1 MQRLPES
8 ISPPKPTTPMA
19 GTTTCWQAEIDRAID
34 DRFEQM
40 VEVRRHLHM
49 HPELSGEEHQTSLY
63 LYQLLDDE
71 GVTVQLGPEG
81 RGVIADA
88 MLGEQA
94 ARIALRADIDA
105 LRIRDQKQVEYRSQR
120 DGVLHGCGHDAHTA
134 TLLGAILAIHELGS
148 AGKLPWPVNW
158 RGIFQPAE
166 ETCTGAKEMIEAGAL
181 QGVKAILA
189 THVDPTRRLGTIGL
203 RSGVLTANCDA
214 MELTVIGQ
222 GGHAARPHELIDPIA
237 AAAQLLSSLYMFVP
251 RATDSLDA
259 VVVSIGQII
268 AGDNPNVIPEQ
279 VQLYGTL
286 RTLDQDVRVRTMRH
300 IEQLARGMAE
310 TSGTRMQVRFHQ
322 SSPSVVNDVEL
333 TALLRQTAGDVL
345 GPDHVEDIPRPSM
358 GGEDFA
364 YYLAHVPGA
373 MFRLG
378 CTSDQVGGSLL
389 HTPTFDID
397 ERALAI
403 GAKILARAAV
413 QWSDPNRVLPA

>member
-1 MQRLPES
+1 
-8 ISPPKPTTPMA
+8 MA
-19 GTTTCWQAEIDRAID
+19 GTTTCWQDEIDRAID

-49 HPELSGEEHQTSLY
+49 YPELSGEEHETSLY
-63 LYQLLDDE
+63 LYQLLDGE
-71 GVTVQLGPEG
+71 GITVRLGPEG
-81 RGVIADA
+81 RGVIADT
-88 MLGEQA
+88 MLAEQA

-134 TLLGAILAIHELGS
+134 TVLGAILAIHDLGG

-166 ETCTGAKEMIEAGAL
+166 ETCTGAVEMIEAGAL

-189 THVDPTRRLGTIGL
+189 THMDPTRRLGTIGL

-214 MELTVIGQ
+214 MELTIIGQ

-279 VQLYGTL
+279 VQLHGTL
-286 RTLDQDVRVRTMRH
+286 RTLKQDVRTRTMQH

-322 SSPSVVNDVEL
+322 SSPSVVNDADL
-333 TALLRQTAGDVL
+333 IALLKQVGEGVI
-345 GPDHVEDIPRPSM
+345 GSDHIEIIPRPSM

-364 YYLAHVPGA
+364 YYLSHVPGA

-389 HTPTFDID
+389 HTPTFDVD

-413 QWSDPNRVLPA
+413 QWSEPQRALPIVPSQH